1 MVRIYDFRIMILDLK
16 YMSDKIKMGKEGEN
30 QAAEFLQKK
39 GFAIVARNYRHKH
52 AEIDLIVKK
61 GDFIV
66 FVEVKTRSYSFYG
79 EPEAFVDSRK
89 AATVL
94 RAAEQYTY
102 DNKYEGNIRFD
113 IVSVKTGSTPE
124 AVHFEDAFH

>member
-1 MVRIYDFRIMILDLK
+1 MR
-16 YMSDKIKMGKEGEN
+16 DKIKTGNQGEEL
-30 QAAEFLQKK
+30 AADFLQKK
-39 GFAIVARNYRHKH
+39 GYEIVARNYRYKH

-61 GDFIV
+61 DSFIV

-102 DNKYEGNIRFD
+102 ENKYEGNIRFD
-113 IVSVKTGSTPE
+113 ILSVKTGSKPE
-124 AVHFEDAFH
+124 IVHFEDAFY